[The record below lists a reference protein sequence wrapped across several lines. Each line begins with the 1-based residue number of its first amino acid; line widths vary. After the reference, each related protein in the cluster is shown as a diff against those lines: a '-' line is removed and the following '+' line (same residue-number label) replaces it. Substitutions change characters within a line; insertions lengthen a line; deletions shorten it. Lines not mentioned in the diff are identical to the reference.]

1 MLYDFYHHKIPFIV
15 CKFSH
20 TRDFEFCLPGCW
32 FFILLSLL
40 YFSVQTFAL
49 LESQHTNNK
58 REKEKKLMQEWK
70 KKTNKFHL
78 NFCSLCC
85 GLLFTLLF
93 GQTIHSFYSCCSFSV
108 PLMIEKGS
116 PLITVHALGRTSI
129 HLSHSFISLYIFHY
143 TRSGD
148 ARSFYCFLRILKLF
162 QIPSIHNK
170 PRDEK
175 TINLCIHSRNKQ
187 GKVKTTHTLAVST
200 NLPIMPF
207 NALLWIPNKK
217 FETNSFK
224 SFFFILLFFLSL
236 VKYKTNSK
244 WITKHYLRNVSRND
258 VCDECTKGDDVNQ
271 QVTQNFL
278 LSRKR
283 RCGSMILYKTRKFS
297 VNVSLKDK
305 ARRVEMGHVD
315 RRKFPND
322 EKKIFQRI
330 VLVEVQLRMWFL
342 GGISV
347 GMIYKLCHFLMQD
360 VKTEFW
366 IFRHEVKLPFFW
378 SKAQIYP
385 TISCSNLRLSARCL
399 NWFEAF

>member
-207 NALLWIPNKK
+207 NALLWIPNKNLK
-217 FETNSFK
+217 LIRSKVFF
-224 SFFFILLFFLSL
+224 SFFVFFSRLSNIKPTANESRNITWETFQGMMFVMNVPRETMSTNKSHKIFFCHEKGDVVQWFFTRHGNFLSM
-236 VKYKTNSK
+236 SH
-244 WITKHYLRNVSRND
+244 W
-258 VCDECTKGDDVNQ
+258 
-271 QVTQNFL
+271 
-278 LSRKR
+278 
-283 RCGSMILYKTRKFS
+283 KTR
-297 VNVSLKDK
+297 
-305 ARRVEMGHVD
+305 R
-315 RRKFPND
+315 D
-322 EKKIFQRI
+322 E
-330 VLVEVQLRMWFL
+330 
-342 GGISV
+342 
-347 GMIYKLCHFLMQD
+347 
-360 VKTEFW
+360 
-366 IFRHEVKLPFFW
+366 
-378 SKAQIYP
+378 
-385 TISCSNLRLSARCL
+385 
-399 NWFEAF
+399 